1 MNLLEKFTTVVVEEK
16 STEQKKLEMSALLFV
31 ILVKFALIYLVATV
45 LWPRIMPDLFKG
57 VKPNPSF
64 TSLLGLSVLVN
75 LLL

>member
-16 STEQKKLEMSALLFV
+16 SNEQKKLEMSTLLFV
-31 ILVKFALIYLVATV
+31 LLIKLALIYLVATV

-64 TSLLGLSVLVN
+64 TSLLGLSVIVN